1 MPCQGTHDLP
11 LRCQGRDRWPS
22 DLVTVELRLLSAG
35 PSAIINHP
43 KSCFIRHQ
51 LPLQS
56 RPPVF
61 QVAGS
66 TTDRRL

>member
-35 PSAIINHP
+35 PQGSGHSA
-43 KSCFIRHQ
+43 R
-51 LPLQS
+51 
-56 RPPVF
+56 
-61 QVAGS
+61 QVGND
-66 TTDRRL
+66 DRLTWGFAATGTMLLAWRAP